1 MRWLCAPRSSRL
13 EALRPSMSGTRRQ
26 LAVRGAR
33 CECDLELCAVR
44 VREPRRSVDRHG
56 PAYRRVAPWRDR
68 AQRGRTHAVRVRG
81 VCVGVAVAADAD
93 SGGRGRGAAHS
104 CCSQSSGCGGGAAAA
119 SCRPAS
125 VCPLSLWRRVD
136 AGQNAHRECLLSK
149 FSRALRVRCAVLCVV
164 NEGSYA

>member
-1 MRWLCAPRSSRL
+1 MKAPHLNTAGWGAFYVTARDPPAAPRYKYGICTYAVDKLIRKRKAKGDTLEYFVRWLCAPRSSRL

-68 AQRGRTHAVRVRG
+68 AQRGRTHAV
-81 VCVGVAVAADAD
+81 
-93 SGGRGRGAAHS
+93 
-104 CCSQSSGCGGGAAAA
+104 
-119 SCRPAS
+119 
-125 VCPLSLWRRVD
+125 
-136 AGQNAHRECLLSK
+136 
-149 FSRALRVRCAVLCVV
+149 
-164 NEGSYA
+164 